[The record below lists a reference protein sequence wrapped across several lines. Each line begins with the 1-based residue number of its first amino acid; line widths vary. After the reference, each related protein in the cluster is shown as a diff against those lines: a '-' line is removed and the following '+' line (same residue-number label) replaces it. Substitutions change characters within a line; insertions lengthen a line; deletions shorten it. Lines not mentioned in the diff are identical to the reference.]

1 MINAVPIG
9 RIIEDCAENGG
20 EGAFADNDEVTVA
33 GVVSASKTRPTKN
46 GALMA
51 YVTLDD
57 GTGSIET
64 LCFRQVLERSG
75 AYLNADSL
83 ISIKGRLSIRDEK
96 PPQIMANEIR
106 PLSDLDAQPE
116 KGEELREKPLAS
128 KEKKLY
134 LRLPS
139 VSDARMEK
147 LKLIL
152 NMFPGEEKLVI
163 YFVDTGKR
171 AGTSCIIH
179 RALVNELC
187 EMFGEE
193 NVVVK

>member
-1 MINAVPIG
+1 VLRRLLFPQH
-9 RIIEDCAENGG
+9 CCQ
-20 EGAFADNDEVTVA
+20 
-33 GVVSASKTRPTKN
+33 
-46 GALMA
+46 
-51 YVTLDD
+51 
-57 GTGSIET
+57 T